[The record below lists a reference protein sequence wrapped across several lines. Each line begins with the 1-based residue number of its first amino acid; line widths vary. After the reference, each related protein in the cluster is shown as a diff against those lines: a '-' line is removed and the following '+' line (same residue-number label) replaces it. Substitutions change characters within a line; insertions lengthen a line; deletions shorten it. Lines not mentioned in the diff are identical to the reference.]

1 MARPLVQVSPPP
13 CLHSPLS
20 ARARQRGDQAAT
32 LLSLYNHAAAEVC
45 YRFHPEITQA
55 TPQQQQQLCTAAEMR
70 VSIAL
75 LVAMAVILSI
85 ILPEMEA
92 ASTRRR
98 QRGKA
103 QRFRGSR
110 ARFQR
115 MRARRG
121 RQDDPEAE
129 ADLNAVDGEEEV
141 AGDEAMEELY
151 NGCDW
156 KTNIG
161 GFLNFCKWRKWC
173 ADNQGIT
180 DFGPYGGVPA
190 SCPPEEGSGDDAA
203 GDDPEA
209 AAADEAAVEEEEAAP
224 EARRRARAR
233 RGRKAAAKSAR
244 RTSRSKKVGR
254 KGRKSQKKTRR
265 FRG

>member
-1 MARPLVQVSPPP
+1 
-13 CLHSPLS
+13 
-20 ARARQRGDQAAT
+20 
-32 LLSLYNHAAAEVC
+32 
-45 YRFHPEITQA
+45 
-55 TPQQQQQLCTAAEMR
+55 MR
-70 VSIAL
+70 VSLSL
-75 LVAMAVILSI
+75 LVAMAVILAI
-85 ILPEMEA
+85 LLPEMEA
-92 ASTRRR
+92 ASTRRGKGAR
-98 QRGKA
+98 RSRGRA
-103 QRFRGSR
+103 QARPRAGRFVGRR
-110 ARFQR
+110 L
-115 MRARRG
+115 RRG
-121 RQDDPEAE
+121 RQEEVDPEAE
-129 ADLNAVDGEEEV
+129 ADLNAVDGEV
-141 AGDEAMEELY
+141 AGDEAMEELH